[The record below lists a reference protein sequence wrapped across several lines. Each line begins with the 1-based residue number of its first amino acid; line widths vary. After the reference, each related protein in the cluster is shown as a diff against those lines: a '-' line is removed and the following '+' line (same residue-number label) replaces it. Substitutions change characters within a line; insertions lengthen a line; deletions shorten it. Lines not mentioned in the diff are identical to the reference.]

1 MQILCVL
8 AQQFSEQ
15 EKVINSAELPSLVY
29 LMALLVF
36 LASSI
41 FFNKRIKASKVLS
54 QLAIWAAIII
64 FILFIY
70 SFRHDFSR
78 FKDRVSGELFPS
90 KIVQINQRQIAISI
104 ADNGHFYIDLK
115 LNSKKVRFMVD
126 TGASDINLS
135 LSDAKK
141 VGIDVDNLSSFRRY
155 QTANGTIV
163 SGLARVKTIQ
173 VADITFKDVGVSVN
187 NRDMGTSLLGMSFL
201 RRFEKYEFY
210 EDRLILTRKN

>member
-1 MQILCVL
+1 
-8 AQQFSEQ
+8 
-15 EKVINSAELPSLVY
+15 
-29 LMALLVF
+29 
-36 LASSI
+36 
-41 FFNKRIKASKVLS
+41 
-54 QLAIWAAIII
+54 
-64 FILFIY
+64 
-70 SFRHDFSR
+70 
-78 FKDRVSGELFPS
+78 
-90 KIVQINQRQIAISI
+90 
-104 ADNGHFYIDLK
+104 
-115 LNSKKVRFMVD
+115 MVD